1 MRLVPQQRVRR
12 IEFYESHLHPWQAHA
27 AEIGLTSTFVSEL
40 ADLTAEARAAIL
52 AHREAEEAAK
62 AATQRFHDAVAAMQ
76 GKGAAAIRV
85 IRNTAETQHAPNVY
99 SLAEIAPPKDGSK
112 TPPPGIPSQLKV
124 ELLATGALRLTWKC
138 NNPDGTTGTLYEIKR
153 RMVSRGMP
161 GAGENAEFVY
171 IGASGVK
178 RFIDTSLPPGPTRVT
193 YQITA
198 IRSTRASHPAQF
210 TINFGVE
217 GEEQRGGLTI
227 TDVAA

>member
-27 AEIGLTSTFVSEL
+27 AEIGLTSTFVGEL
-40 ADLTAEARAAIL
+40 ADLTAEARAAFL

-62 AATQRFHDAVAAMQ
+62 AATQRFHNAVAAMQ
-76 GKGAAAIRV
+76 DKGAAAIRT

-99 SLAEIAPPKDGSK
+99 SLAEIAPPRGGSK

-124 ELLATGALRLTWKC
+124 ELLATGALRLAWKC
-138 NNPDGTTGTLYEIKR
+138 SNPDGTTGTMYELKR
-153 RMVSRGMP
+153 RVDGPTGS
-161 GAGENAEFVY
+161 FVY
-171 IGASGVK
+171 IGASGAK
-178 RFIDTSLPPGPTRVT
+178 QFIDETLPPGPTRVT

-198 IRSTRASHPAQF
+198 IRSTRAGHPAQF

-217 GEEQRGGLTI
+217 GAGQRGGLTI
-227 TDVAA
+227 TDEAA